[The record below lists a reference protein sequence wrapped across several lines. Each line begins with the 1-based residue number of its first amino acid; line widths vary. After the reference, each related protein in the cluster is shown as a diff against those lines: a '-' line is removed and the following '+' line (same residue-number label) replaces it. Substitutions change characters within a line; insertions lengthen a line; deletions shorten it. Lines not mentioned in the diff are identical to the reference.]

1 MSDPRVRIVF
11 ADDHATFRRGLRELL
26 ELEPDFEVV
35 AECGDGEAAL
45 AAIERERPDIAL
57 LDFDMPGKDGL
68 AVVRALRE
76 RDIDTPVVLLTMHGR
91 DDLLRDA
98 FARGVRG
105 YVVKDGFEPDVV
117 HAIRAIRQ
125 GQPFISSSLSASLIM
140 GAGPSASPALPA
152 ELQRLSPA
160 EMRVLRLIADF
171 KTSKEIA
178 AALGISHRTVEN
190 HRTNIASKLDLEGS
204 NALSRFAALHR
215 ASLGQCGSQGD

>member
-1 MSDPRVRIVF
+1 MKSPRIRIVF

-26 ELEPDFEVV
+26 ELEEDFEVV

-57 LDFDMPGKDGL
+57 LDFDMPGKSGF

-76 RDIDTPVVLLTMHGR
+76 RNLDTPVVLLTMHGR
-91 DDLLRDA
+91 DDLLREA
-98 FARGVRG
+98 FALGVRG

-117 HAIRAIRQ
+117 HAIRSIRQ
-125 GQPFISSSLSASLIM
+125 GQPFISSTLSASLLT
-140 GAGPSASPALPA
+140 AAATAPSPAAP

-160 EMRVLRLIADF
+160 ELRVLRLIADF

-178 AALGISHRTVEN
+178 TTLGISHRTVEN
-190 HRTNIASKLDLEGS
+190 HRTNIAAKLNLEGS
-204 NALSRFAALHR
+204 HALSRFAALHR
-215 ASLGQCGSQGD
+215 NLLQ

>member
-1 MSDPRVRIVF
+1 MSVRIVF
-11 ADDHATFRRGLRELL
+11 ADDHATFRRGLRDLL
-26 ELEPDFEVV
+26 ELEADFELV

-45 AAIERERPDIAL
+45 AAIERERPDVAL
-57 LDFDMPGKDGL
+57 LDFDMPKMSGFD
-68 AVVRALRE
+68 VVRALRE
-76 RDIDTPVVLLTMHGR
+76 RNIDTPVVLLTMHGR
-91 DDLLRDA
+91 DDLLREA
-98 FARGVRG
+98 FALGVRG

-125 GQPFISSSLSASLIM
+125 GQPFISSSLSASLLM
-140 GAGPSASPALPA
+140 PAGAPSALPP

-178 AALGISHRTVEN
+178 TALGISHRTVEN
-190 HRTNIASKLDLEGS
+190 HRTNIAAKLNLEGA

-215 ASLGQCGSQGD
+215 GSLGP